1 MSEFI
6 SGTQVNENV
15 ETTKEVFH
23 PPIYP
28 NSDNPKEVEKIVGE
42 FNKYYTRLKRFFM
55 VSKSDSEKII
65 NDLKIEEITRLK
77 LLLKYF
83 LHKDKINMDDL
94 RYVTQMIQEIHNKD
108 YENRKKS
115 EVKKPN
121 KPKSKKPN
129 YQSQGQSQG
138 FRRNNS
144 KQSNNSYSR
153 KTYSSSI
160 SSTSSY
166 IHTFHDSHP
175 YQAVEVNKF
184 QQKPDEFAPIEPS
197 NNSVKEEKEEETKQ
211 ISQQQIISKPP
222 KKDKSNSKYMKK
234 MNYQH
239 SGKNKK

>member
-6 SGTQVNENV
+6 NETQVNEN
-15 ETTKEVFH
+15 ENITTDKEVFH

-121 KPKSKKPN
+121 KPKSRKPN
-129 YQSQGQSQG
+129 YQSNQG

-144 KQSNNSYSR
+144 KQNNNSYSR
-153 KTYSSSI
+153 KTYSPNI

-166 IHTFHDSHP
+166 IRTFHDSHP
-175 YQAVEVNKF
+175 YPTVETNKS
-184 QQKPDEFAPIEPS
+184 QQKPDESVPIKPID
-197 NNSVKEEKEEETKQ
+197 NSEKKEITQ
-211 ISQQQIISKPP
+211 TSQQQTVISKPP
-222 KKDKSNSKYMKK
+222 KKEKSNSKYMRR
-234 MNYQH
+234 MNFKH
-239 SGKNKK
+239 NNKNKK